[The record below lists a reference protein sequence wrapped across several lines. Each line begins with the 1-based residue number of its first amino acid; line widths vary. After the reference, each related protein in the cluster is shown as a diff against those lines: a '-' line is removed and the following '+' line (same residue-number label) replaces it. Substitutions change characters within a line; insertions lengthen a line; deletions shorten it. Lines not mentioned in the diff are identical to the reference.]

1 MGRHAS
7 PAASAP
13 LDPQDAEGGRLDRVL
28 SRYVPRVTLALAA
41 AATTTLAVAWTGNPW
56 STAALAGGVVAVVVV
71 AAAWLASTVPPPPA
85 PPAVP
90 GPSTP
95 TGPATSADRPT
106 E

>member
-13 LDPQDAEGGRLDRVL
+13 LEPQDAEDGRLARAL
-28 SRYVPRVTLALAA
+28 ARYLPRLTLAIAA

-85 PPAVP
+85 PPATP
-90 GPSTP
+90 GSAAQATPS
-95 TGPATSADRPT
+95 DRST